1 MTVNKIDVDKN
12 ETTLSF
18 NRHEMLII
26 RRALNKMSEELTT
39 EEDKW
44 LLTEIGCVDSIM
56 KDGNFTRALSFHR
69 ALVEQEL
76 EKSKE

>member
-18 NRHEMLII
+18 SRHEMLII

-39 EEDKW
+39 EDKW
-44 LLTEIGCVDSIM
+44 LLTEISCVDSIM

-69 ALVEQEL
+69 ALVEREL